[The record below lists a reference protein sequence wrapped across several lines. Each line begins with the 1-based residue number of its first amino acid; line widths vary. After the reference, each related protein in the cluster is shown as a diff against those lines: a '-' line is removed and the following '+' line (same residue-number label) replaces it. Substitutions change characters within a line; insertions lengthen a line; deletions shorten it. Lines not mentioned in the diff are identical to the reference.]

1 MSQKKNPI
9 IESLLKSHFV
19 GLLSIIE
26 SILCL
31 ESLLEMLLRWIVES
45 NFIIMLAIYA
55 TDCFVLRMILKC

>member
-1 MSQKKNPI
+1 MSQKKNPS

-45 NFIIMLAIYA
+45 NFIITLAIYA

>member
-1 MSQKKNPI
+1 MSQKKNPS

>member
-1 MSQKKNPI
+1 MSQKKNPS

-31 ESLLEMLLRWIVES
+31 ESLLEMLMVYSFARQEAYDRGDLVVEQ
-45 NFIIMLAIYA
+45 
-55 TDCFVLRMILKC
+55 REE